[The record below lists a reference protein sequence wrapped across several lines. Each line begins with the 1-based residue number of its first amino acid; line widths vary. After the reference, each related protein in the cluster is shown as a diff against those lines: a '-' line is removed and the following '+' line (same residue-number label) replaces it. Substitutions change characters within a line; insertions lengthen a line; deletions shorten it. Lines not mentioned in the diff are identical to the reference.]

1 MKQSDVGGA
10 NRGVANVAA
19 VDSGVVQHGAGVLV
33 SWSDISCHAA
43 HWTGHSDTYIH
54 RGGRRSSSR
63 CKGSTVHLST
73 VDGRHWKL
81 ATFMYR
87 KVWSRV
93 YQRTLRKPD
102 RRPWHDEWIPRFHR
116 ESIVSPPPDSVL
128 LETQAFP
135 RFENDRFAVWLPPLR
150 GITPDKNSCDTD
162 KGTLLARWWWPG
174 YTGNTILRK
183 ISFLFGN
190 DRLGYRRSYEE
201 RKERRF

>member
-43 HWTGHSDTYIH
+43 HWTGHSDTYIY

-87 KVWSRV
+87 KV
-93 YQRTLRKPD
+93 
-102 RRPWHDEWIPRFHR
+102 
-116 ESIVSPPPDSVL
+116 
-128 LETQAFP
+128 
-135 RFENDRFAVWLPPLR
+135 
-150 GITPDKNSCDTD
+150 
-162 KGTLLARWWWPG
+162 
-174 YTGNTILRK
+174 
-183 ISFLFGN
+183 
-190 DRLGYRRSYEE
+190 
-201 RKERRF
+201 